1 MSNHHVSEAEQ
12 GRDSPTHARCSIPGA
27 EGTGLSRCGMRP
39 PPGQQQTPQSRWWVH
54 NHGAMPRNRE
64 VEEFSGHSGLS
75 YCRGRRR
82 GAPPQ
87 RGARYPAPPPPGPGI
102 CLVTGGGGV
111 NYETHQPRTWENPGS
126 QNCRGGG
133 GRWTANPAPTHPPHE
148 RWTSFQKFQKFLKHK
163 SSLFIVVT
171 VRVT

>member
-87 RGARYPAPPPPGPGI
+87 RGARYPAPPPPRARD
-102 CLVTGGGGV
+102 LLSDGGGGGELRDPPTQ
-111 NYETHQPRTWENPGS
+111 NLGKPREPKLSGGGGALDSQPRT
-126 QNCRGGG
+126 
-133 GRWTANPAPTHPPHE
+133 HPPTTRALDQFPE
-148 RWTSFQKFQKFLKHK
+148 ISEIFEA
-163 SSLFIVVT
+163 
-171 VRVT
+171 